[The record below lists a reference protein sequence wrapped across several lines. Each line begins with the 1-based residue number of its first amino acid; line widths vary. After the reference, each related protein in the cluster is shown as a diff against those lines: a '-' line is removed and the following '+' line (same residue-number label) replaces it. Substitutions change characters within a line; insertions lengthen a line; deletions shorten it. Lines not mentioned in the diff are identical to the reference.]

1 MFKRASQVLKKKHL
15 FFLAGGLMILVGC
28 GFFIFFGL
36 TFLVK
41 NINLVL
47 KPIISENVPP
57 SFHISEAEN
66 LFLPEE

>member
-1 MFKRASQVLKKKHL
+1 
-15 FFLAGGLMILVGC
+15 MILVGC